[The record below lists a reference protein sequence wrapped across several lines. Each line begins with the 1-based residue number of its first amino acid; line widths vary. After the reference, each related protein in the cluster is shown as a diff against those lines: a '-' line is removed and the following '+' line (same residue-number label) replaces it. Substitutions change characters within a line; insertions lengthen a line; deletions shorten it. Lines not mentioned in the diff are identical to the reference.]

1 MSSHYNN
8 SGNYLTY
15 QSSGSYMR
23 SHGATNVN
31 QLSNGALPRCR
42 GVLGNESYRAS
53 HVGHLHN
60 NGNHHGNSSGYG
72 NANGYCGKGPENRS
86 MVSAPPSFNQAQ
98 QVQQTM
104 ATPGLVPRFSY
115 HGSTRGIAMLG
126 DGDDMVRSYQLGE
139 IEAIQNNAATCMTQ
153 GIHEAGAAGQASA
166 SHAQDFTDFLN
177 WESTCGNGIT
187 GPSDAM

>member
-1 MSSHYNN
+1 
-8 SGNYLTY
+8 
-15 QSSGSYMR
+15 
-23 SHGATNVN
+23 
-31 QLSNGALPRCR
+31 
-42 GVLGNESYRAS
+42 
-53 HVGHLHN
+53 
-60 NGNHHGNSSGYG
+60 
-72 NANGYCGKGPENRS
+72 
-86 MVSAPPSFNQAQ
+86 
-98 QVQQTM
+98 
-104 ATPGLVPRFSY
+104 
-115 HGSTRGIAMLG
+115 MLG